1 MRECMNARMEEL
13 GEWVIEGLRNEISVC
28 NFELRNLNSL
38 NFNMK
43 PETLNFEP
51 VTCNLKL

>member
-1 MRECMNARMEEL
+1 MEEL
-13 GEWVIEGLRNEISVC
+13 GEWVIVGLRNEISVC

-38 NFNMK
+38 NFNLK